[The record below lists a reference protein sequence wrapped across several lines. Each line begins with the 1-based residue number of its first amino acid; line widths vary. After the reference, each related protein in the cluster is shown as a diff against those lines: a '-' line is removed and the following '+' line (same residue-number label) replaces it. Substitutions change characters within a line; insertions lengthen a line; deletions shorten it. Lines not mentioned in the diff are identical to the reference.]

1 MVHFKRVM
9 VVLAAILAV
18 SAFTAAEDD
27 ITAIIGGRII
37 DGNGG
42 PPVYDGVILIEGD
55 RIKAVGSEA
64 DTPIP
69 DGAKILDA
77 NGMTVMPGLI
87 DVHVHFDILGHADY
101 NHWFATYED
110 RMRSDILPSA
120 AKAMVYA
127 GVTSVR
133 DLGADVANIFWIR
146 NQINSGQMLGPRT
159 FIAGPFLRKTVT
171 AFVSDTYKDTWPI
184 ESPEDARA
192 KVRKLKEMGVDV
204 IKTQDEALSSAE
216 LAAIYDEAH
225 KQGLRVASHIYS
237 AEGIKTA
244 LRAGMGP
251 YDTIEHIGDG
261 EARAYG
267 PEILDLVTK
276 NKVAMAPTIIA
287 LDGLAQII
295 ENPELTDDPRWR
307 QSLPDDI
314 YDDIRHSYRNANLSE
329 HPLYKRAT
337 TDRPGR
343 MAKLRQL
350 SDAGAIF
357 AVSSDSGTR
366 GNPHHDALWKE
377 MVLLQEAT
385 GKTNMEILMAATK
398 TNAIILNQLEN
409 LGTLEKGK
417 YADIIMIDGDPL
429 RYLSD
434 MRRIKHVI
442 KGGELVR

>member
-1 MVHFKRVM
+1 MKLFKVFALITLSITVSS
-9 VVLAAILAV
+9 VVYA
-18 SAFTAAEDD
+18 DD
-27 ITAIIGGRII
+27 LTAIVGGRII

-42 PPVYDGVILIEGD
+42 TPINDGVILIEGD
-55 RIKAVGSEA
+55 RIKAVGKDGGITIPEGTKIIDA
-64 DTPIP
+64 D
-69 DGAKILDA
+69 
-77 NGMTVMPGLI
+77 GMTIMPGLI

-120 AKAMVYA
+120 AKAMLNA

-133 DLGADVANIFWIR
+133 DLGADVSNIFWIR
-146 NQINSGQMLGPRT
+146 DQINSGQMIGPRT

-171 AFVSDTYKDTWPI
+171 AFVSETYKDTWPI
-184 ESPEDARA
+184 ESPEDARE
-192 KVRKLKEMGVDV
+192 KVRKLKSMGVDV
-204 IKTQDEALSSAE
+204 IKTQDEALSEAE

-237 AEGIKTA
+237 ADGIKTA
-244 LRAGMGP
+244 LKAGMGP

-261 EARAYG
+261 EAPEYDS
-267 PEILDLVTK
+267 EILDLILQ
-276 NKVAMAPTIIA
+276 NQVAMAPTIIA

-295 ENPELTDDPRWR
+295 DNPELTDDPRWKR
-307 QSLPDDI
+307 DLPADI
-314 YDDIRHSYRNANLSE
+314 YADVRRSYRNADLSA

-350 SDAGAIF
+350 ADAGAVF

-385 GKTNMEILMAATK
+385 GKTNMEILIAATK

-409 LGTLEKGK
+409 LGTLETGK
-417 YADIIMIDGDPL
+417 FADIILIDGDPL
-429 RYLSD
+429 AYLSD
-434 MRRIKHVI
+434 MRRVRHVI
-442 KGGELVR
+442 KGGKVIR

>member
-1 MVHFKRVM
+1 MVRFFTLTLM
-9 VVLAAILAV
+9 ILLADLVSGVYAV
-18 SAFTAAEDD
+18 QD

-42 PPVYDGVILIEGD
+42 VPIHDGVILIEGGQ
-55 RIKAVGSEA
+55 IKAIGPEA
-64 DTPIP
+64 SVSIP
-69 DGAKILDA
+69 DGAVILDA
-77 NGMTVMPGLI
+77 DGMTVMPGLI

-101 NHWFATYED
+101 NHWFATYEN
-110 RMRSDILPSA
+110 RMRSDVLPSA
-120 AKAMVYA
+120 AKAMINA

-133 DLGADVANIFWIR
+133 DLGADVSNIFWIR
-146 NQINSGQMLGPRT
+146 DQINSGQMVGPRT

-184 ESPEDARA
+184 ESPEDARE
-192 KVRKLKEMGVDV
+192 KVRKLKGMGVDV
-204 IKTQDEALSSAE
+204 IKTQDEALSGAE

-244 LRAGMGP
+244 LKAGMGP

-261 EARAYG
+261 EASIYDN
-267 PEILDLVTK
+267 EILELITK

-295 ENPELTDDPRWR
+295 ENPELTDDPRWK
-307 QSLPDDI
+307 QSLPKDI
-314 YDDIRHSYRNANLSE
+314 YEDVRRSYRDADLSE

-350 SDAGAIF
+350 SDAGAIY

-409 LGTLEKGK
+409 LGTLEVGK

-429 RYLSD
+429 TYLSD
-434 MRRIKHVI
+434 MRRVKHVI
-442 KGGELVR
+442 KGGALVR